1 MAAFWLLKNELRTNG
16 WGQAGGDRLAHLTRR
31 DAHSD
36 DAGPDLRGEVL
47 NLLGIWRSASFADV
61 NQQTGFDEPG
71 KGAPHGDET
80 TCFASHA

>member
-1 MAAFWLLKNELRTNG
+1 LM
-16 WGQAGGDRLAHLTRR
+16 RR
-31 DAHSD
+31 GSAMWRPASSQKFHS
-36 DAGPDLRGEVL
+36 PMNIKGEVL